1 MDPILDGKLLDERKT
16 ALLVKVAK
24 LYYEEDM
31 GQEAIAK
38 SIGLSRP
45 YISRLLAEAKEMGII
60 QFRIIDP
67 LKGESDLE
75 RKLRSKTTL
84 EKVIVAPITQKS
96 SHMHSVSKKA
106 VEYLE
111 EIVQNGDVIGFSW
124 GNTIHS
130 VTGLLGQGKKFPDIV
145 AAQLCGGIS
154 NLEHNIYCFE
164 IARNF
169 ARAWEAKPYV
179 LTCPAV
185 VSSSRLKEAFLSDY
199 DINRV
204 MSYGYDSNIALL
216 ALGTFG
222 LQSAVYRAGYLNE
235 QEIAALAKKGAVGD
249 ICTHIIDADGNICD
263 PELDG
268 RTMAVPLDVIKKKK
282 TRIGVACGQSRVE
295 CICAAIRAE
304 IVNVL
309 IIDEATAGYVIERLK

>member
-60 QFRIIDP
+60 QVRIIDP

-75 RKLRSKTTL
+75 RKLRSKTNL

>member
-1 MDPILDGKLLDERKT
+1 MSPILDGRLLDERKT
-16 ALLVKVAK
+16 ALLVKVAQ
-24 LYYEEDM
+24 LYYEQGM
-31 GQEAIAK
+31 SQEAIAK
-38 SIGLSRP
+38 DINLSRP
-45 YISRLLAEAKEMGII
+45 YVSRLLTEAKEMGIV

-75 RKLRSKTTL
+75 RKLRAGTGL
-84 EKVIVAPITQKS
+84 EKVIVAPVTQKT
-96 SHMHSVSKKA
+96 SHLHSVCRKA
-106 VEYLE
+106 VDYLE
-111 EIVQNGDVIGFSW
+111 EVVENGDVIGFSW

-130 VTGLLGQGKKFPDIV
+130 VTGLLSQGQRLTDVV

-169 ARAWEAKPYV
+169 ARAWDAKPYV

-235 QEIAALAKKGAVGD
+235 KEIAALTEKGAVGD
-249 ICTHIIDADGNICD
+249 ICTHVINAEGKICD
-263 PELDG
+263 PELDA
-268 RTMAVPLDVIKKKK
+268 RTMAVPLDIIRKKK

-304 IVNVL
+304 IINVL
-309 IIDEATAGYVIERLK
+309 IIDEETAGYVIERVK

>member
-1 MDPILDGKLLDERKT
+1 MSPILDGRLLDERKT
-16 ALLVKVAK
+16 ALLVKVAQ

-31 GQEAIAK
+31 GQEAIAR

-45 YISRLLAEAKEMGII
+45 YVSRLLTEAKEMGII

-75 RKLRSKTTL
+75 RKLRAGTNL
-84 EKVIVAPITQKS
+84 EKVIVAPVTQKT
-96 SHMHSVSKKA
+96 SHMHSVSRKA
-106 VEYLE
+106 VDYLE
-111 EIVQNGDVIGFSW
+111 EVVENGDVIGFSW

-130 VTGLLGQGKKFPDIV
+130 VTGLLSQGQRFPEVV

-204 MSYGYDSNIALL
+204 MTYGYDSNIALL

-235 QEIAALAKKGAVGD
+235 KEIAALTEKGAVGD
-249 ICTHIIDADGNICD
+249 ICTHVINANGQICD
-263 PELDG
+263 PELDA
-268 RTMAVPLDVIKKKK
+268 RTMAVPLDIIRKKK
-282 TRIGVACGQSRVE
+282 TRIGVACG
-295 CICAAIRAE
+295 
-304 IVNVL
+304 
-309 IIDEATAGYVIERLK
+309 